1 MLLLFVVNGCHEK
14 AQHRNIVFIGCVYQ
28 CIVCYESE
36 AVHAKF
42 SQAANVRLLYSRF
55 KECVLSSNFP

>member
-42 SQAANVRLLYSRF
+42 SQAAKCKIIIFSF
-55 KECVLSSNFP
+55 